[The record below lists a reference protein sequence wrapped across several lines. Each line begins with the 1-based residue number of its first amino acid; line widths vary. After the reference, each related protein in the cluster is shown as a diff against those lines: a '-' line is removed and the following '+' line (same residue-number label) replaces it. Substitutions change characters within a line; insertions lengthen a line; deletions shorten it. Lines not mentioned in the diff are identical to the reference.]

1 MMYKL
6 WLVAKHEYK
15 REVLTRS
22 FIVAILASPL
32 LIALIIGIGMWTEAM
47 QHDGRPIGYV
57 DLSGWLADPVAPP
70 EANRTQFVS
79 LQREPVDVIAY
90 TSEELAHAALESG
103 DIQAYYILAPD
114 YLDTGRAELVYM
126 KPPGSNANTRF
137 SDFLKTNLL
146 ADQPQDV
153 SRRVIDGTYITVRTP
168 SGNRQ
173 ASQRAAIGAVVPIL
187 ICMVFMILLSISSTS
202 LVQTVVKEKVNRTME
217 VMLTSISPGQLIGG
231 KVLGI
236 VGVSM
241 TLLLSWLAGLAFLV
255 LVGARLLGV
264 EWIRHI
270 HLAPQMLLAIIA
282 MVIPT
287 YTLFAGL
294 MTAAGAAMTDAQESQ
309 QVGGLLAFSFAIPF
323 WAIQALVEHPRGP
336 LSIGLSLFPL
346 TSLSSMCVLLSFS
359 DVPAWQVAASL
370 IVLIASAVGAVWL
383 ASRALRLGMLR
394 YGKRLSWREIVGRTQ
409 PAMLTERGGQ

>member
-1 MMYKL
+1 VYKL
-6 WLVAKHEYK
+6 WLVAVHEYK
-15 REVLTRS
+15 RQVLTRS

-32 LIALIIGIGMWTEAM
+32 LIVLIIGIGMWTDAM
-47 QHDGRPIGYV
+47 QRDERPIGYV
-57 DLSGWLADPVAPP
+57 DLSGWLADPIFPP
-70 EANRTQFVS
+70 EPSPSQFAL
-79 LQREPVDVIAY
+79 LQREPVAIIAY
-90 TSEELAHAALESG
+90 QSEELARASLESR
-103 DIQAYYILAPD
+103 DIQAYYVLAPD
-114 YLDTGRAELVYM
+114 YLETGKGELVYI
-126 KPPGSNANTRF
+126 KRPGSNADTQF
-137 SDFLKTNLL
+137 SNFLKANLL

-153 SRRVIDGTYITVRTP
+153 AQRVIDGTYITVRTP
-168 SGNRQ
+168 SGSRQ
-173 ASQRAAIGAVVPIL
+173 ASQRAAIGVVVPIL

-217 VMLTSISPGQLIGG
+217 VMLTSISSGQLIGG

-241 TLLLSWLAGLAFLV
+241 TLLLTWLAGLAFLV
-255 LVGARLLGV
+255 VVGARLLGV

-270 HLAPQMLLAIIA
+270 RIAPQMLLVVFA
-282 MVIPT
+282 MAIPT

-336 LSIGLSLFPL
+336 LSMGLSLFPL

-359 DVPAWQVAASL
+359 NVPTWQIVASL
-370 IVLIASAVGAVWL
+370 ALLILAAVGAVWL
-383 ASRALRLGMLR
+383 AGRALRMGMLR
-394 YGKRLSWREIVGRTQ
+394 YGKRLSWREILGQTQ
-409 PAMLTERGGQ
+409 PASVVNRGSQ

>member
-1 MMYKL
+1 MYKL
-6 WLVAKHEYK
+6 WLVAAHEYK

-32 LIALIIGIGMWTEAM
+32 LIALIIGISMWTESM
-47 QHDGRPIGYV
+47 QRDGRPIGYV
-57 DLSGWLADPVAPP
+57 DQPGWLADPVALP
-70 EANRTQFVS
+70 EDNRPQSGIRQSELVAMIS
-79 LQREPVDVIAY
+79 YA
-90 TSEELAHAALESG
+90 SEEVARDALESG
-103 DIQAYYILAPD
+103 HIQAYFVLASD
-114 YLDTGRAELVYM
+114 YLDTGKAELVYIT
-126 KPPGSNANTRF
+126 PPGDNATTQF
-137 SDFLKTNLL
+137 SDFLKAYLL
-146 ADQPQDV
+146 ADQAPDV
-153 SRRVIDGTYITVRTP
+153 RRRVIDGTYITVRTP
-168 SGNRQ
+168 SGSRQ

-217 VMLTSISPGQLIGG
+217 VMLTSISTGQLIGG

-241 TLLLSWLAGLAFLV
+241 TLLLSWLVGLAFLV

-270 HLAPQMLLAIIA
+270 HLAPQMLLAIFA

-287 YTLFAGL
+287 YTLFAAL
-294 MTAAGAAMTDAQESQ
+294 MTAAGAAMTDTQESQ

-323 WAIQALVEHPRGP
+323 WAIQTLVEHPRGP

-359 DVPAWQVAASL
+359 NVPAWHIAASL
-370 IVLIASAVGAVWL
+370 AILVASAVGAVWL

-394 YGKRLSWREIVGRTQ
+394 YGKRVSWREIAGRTKL
-409 PAMLTERGGQ
+409 AMTAERGSQ